1 MPSLFDFLTRRPAWQ
16 SRDPDRRAAAV
27 ARLADAELMAALPQI
42 LRQDPDAG
50 VRRAALERISDVELI
65 ADRAANDADA
75 GLRERA
81 RSRLVELMAGS
92 APLGDRLRVLKVIE
106 DAALIEDIA
115 RRAPEAELR
124 RAALERVRRQGFL
137 AERCL
142 EDPEHGIRI
151 ALLDRIENPGTLER
165 LAEEARKRDKR
176 LYKAIRERL
185 DRERVESGE
194 GSALVDR
201 AEALCMTIEQQLRD
215 LGSASLTVLERAREQ
230 WSEIRPRIDERFDR
244 RFQGATDTL
253 RSALAAMARA
263 GEEPATAVAEPQAA
277 TPVVAAA
284 PAERSD
290 PDLALA
296 ELVRRAEALDES
308 TPEADLEALERRWSS
323 DWQRESTRPAVDQPL
338 QHAFRARLATLRQA
352 AKLRAA
358 AREQHRHEAEAA
370 LEELA
375 KALEAQKLTD
385 ARAARAR
392 ARHALAEVGEAD
404 AKSLERRLA
413 GLESRIDKLARWQRW
428 SDNEVRRRLCDEVEA
443 LAGSGLHPDA
453 IANRIA
459 ELKEQWKRID
469 EMERD
474 PLAPEAESGLGK
486 RFRYLCHKAL
496 EPARPFFEKRKEVR
510 GRRAEEVGAFVER
523 AQAALGST
531 ETPPAEL
538 VAIKREAADRLRR
551 IDEIDPKLRGESG
564 RQLKALIEGASAGV
578 DARFQAISDEKQKLI
593 NQLRRQL
600 AHAEL
605 EAAIEL
611 AKSAQRRWQ
620 TLGRGARKTEQAQ
633 WEEFRALVDPLF
645 AKRQEGIA
653 GERAAEEA
661 ERDAAKGLVDELA
674 RLTADESL
682 DAAHLAAAIDAVEAR
697 WRESRRPADLER
709 AFDREQERAHAR
721 LAARRQAESLARLDR
736 LAALAARLDAIET
749 GAAGDLD
756 ECQAEAAMLDPAQAA
771 VLGARIT
778 RLREADASA
787 RVAECARAER
797 LLLEYEFLAGIE
809 SPPEAQAARLQLQVE
824 KLAARMSGG
833 QPPSAAA
840 ERERLD
846 LAWFGIG
853 PLEPE
858 GRQRLA
864 QRRARAIG

>member
-1 MPSLFDFLTRRPAWQ
+1 MPSFLDFLTRRPAWQ

-27 ARLADAELMAALPQI
+27 ARLADADLLAALPQI

-50 VRRAALERISDVELI
+50 VRRAALERIGDVELI

-81 RSRLVELMAGS
+81 RSRLVDLMAGS

-106 DAALIEDIA
+106 EATLIEDIA
-115 RRAPEAELR
+115 RRAPEPELR

-194 GSALVDR
+194 GTALVDR
-201 AEALCMTIEQQLRD
+201 AEALCLTIEQQLRD
-215 LGSASLTVLERAREQ
+215 PGSASLAVLERAREQ

-263 GEEPATAVAEPQAA
+263 GEEPVAVATAVAEEAPA
-277 TPVVAAA
+277 TPMT
-284 PAERSD
+284 PAERTE

-296 ELVRRAEALDES
+296 ELVQRAEALDES
-308 TPEADLEALERRWSS
+308 TPEGDIEALERRWSNE
-323 DWQRESTRPAVDQPL
+323 WQAESSRPAVDQPL
-338 QHAFRARLATLRQA
+338 QHAFRARLASLRQA

-370 LEELA
+370 LDDLA

-392 ARHALAEVGEAD
+392 ARHALADVSASEA
-404 AKSLERRLA
+404 KVLERRLA
-413 GLESRIDKLARWQRW
+413 GMETRIDKLARWQRW

-474 PLAPEAESGLGK
+474 PLAPESESGLAK

-496 EPARPFFEKRKEVR
+496 EPARPYFEKRKEVR
-510 GRRAEEVGAFVER
+510 GRRAEEVGAFIER
-523 AQAALGST
+523 AQAALAAS

-538 VAIKREAADRLRR
+538 VAIKREAGDRLRR

-564 RQLKALIEGASAGV
+564 RQLKALIEAASTAV
-578 DARFQAISDEKQKLI
+578 DARFQAISEEKQKLI

-600 AHAEL
+600 AHAEQ
-605 EAAIEL
+605 EAALEL

-620 TLGRGARKTEQAQ
+620 SLGRGARKTEQAQ

-645 AKRQEGIA
+645 ARRQEGIA
-653 GERAAEEA
+653 SERAAEA
-661 ERDAAKGLVDELA
+661 ADRDAAKAMIDELA
-674 RLTADESL
+674 RLSADQSL
-682 DAAHLAAAIDAVEAR
+682 DAAHLAAAIETVEQQ
-697 WRESRRPADLER
+697 WREAKRPADLER
-709 AFDREQERAHAR
+709 AYDREQEKAHAH
-721 LAARRQAESLARLDR
+721 LATRRQGEALARLDR
-736 LAALAARLDAIET
+736 LAALAARLDAIEAG
-749 GAAGDLD
+749 GADDLED
-756 ECQAEAAMLDPAQAA
+756 CAAEAATLDSAQAA
-771 VLGARIT
+771 ALAARIA
-778 RLREADASA
+778 RMRSADATVCA
-787 RVAECARAER
+787 AECVRGEHM
-797 LLLEYEFLAGIE
+797 LLEYEFLAGIE
-809 SPPEAQAARLQLQVE
+809 SPAEAQAARLKLKVD
-824 KLAARMSGG
+824 KLAMRMSGG
-833 QPPSAAA
+833 QAPSAGA

-846 LAWFGIG
+846 LEWFGIG
-853 PLEPE
+853 PLDPAD
-858 GRQRLA
+858 RQRLGA
-864 QRRARAIG
+864 RRARAIG

>member
-1 MPSLFDFLTRRPAWQ
+1 MPSLLDFLTRRPAWQ
-16 SRDPDRRAAAV
+16 SRDPERRAAAV

-42 LRQDPDAG
+42 LRQDPDAS

-81 RSRLVELMAGS
+81 RARLVDQMAGN
-92 APLGDRLRVLKVIE
+92 APLADRLRVLKVIE
-106 DAALIEDIA
+106 EAALIEDIA

-151 ALLDRIENPGTLER
+151 ALLDRIENSGTLER

-194 GSALVDR
+194 GSALLDR
-201 AEALCMTIEQQLRD
+201 AEALCLTIEQQLREP
-215 LGSASLTVLERAREQ
+215 GPASLAVLERARGQ

-244 RFQGATDTL
+244 RFQGASDTL

-263 GEEPATAVAEPQAA
+263 GEEPVAMPAPIEPAA
-277 TPVVAAA
+277 DAAPAA
-284 PAERSD
+284 PAERSE

-296 ELVRRAEALDES
+296 ELVQRAEALKES
-308 TPEADLEALERRWSS
+308 VPEGELDALERRWSNE
-323 DWQRESTRPAVDQPL
+323 WQREGSRPAVDQPL
-338 QHAFRARLATLRQA
+338 QHAFRARMASLRQA
-352 AKLRAA
+352 AKLLAA

-370 LEELA
+370 LDELS

-392 ARHALAEVGEAD
+392 ARHALAEVGAGEV
-404 AKSLERRLA
+404 KGLERRLA
-413 GLESRIDKLARWQRW
+413 GLESRIEKLARWQRW

-496 EPARPFFEKRKEVR
+496 EPARPYFEKRKEVR
-510 GRRAEEVGAFVER
+510 GRRAEEVGAFIER
-523 AQAALGST
+523 AQAALAASD
-531 ETPPAEL
+531 TPPAEL
-538 VAIKREAADRLRR
+538 VAIKREAGDRLRR

-564 RQLKALIEGASAGV
+564 RRLKALIEAASASV
-578 DARFQAISDEKQKLI
+578 DARFQAISEEKQKLI

-605 EAAIEL
+605 AAALEL
-611 AKSAQRRWQ
+611 AKSAQKRWQ
-620 TLGRGARKTEQAQ
+620 TLGRGARKNDQAQ

-645 AKRQEGIA
+645 AKHQEGIA
-653 GERAAEEA
+653 SERAAEA
-661 ERDAAKGLVDELA
+661 ADRDAARALIDELA
-674 RLTADESL
+674 RLATDEAL
-682 DAAHLAAAIDAVEAR
+682 DATHLAAAIETVEQH
-697 WRESRRPADLER
+697 WREAKRPSDLER
-709 AFDREQERAHAR
+709 AYDREQEKAHAH
-721 LAARRQAESLARLDR
+721 LSACRQREALARLDR
-736 LAALAARLDAIET
+736 LAALAARLDAIEAG
-749 GAAGDLD
+749 GADDL
-756 ECQAEAAMLDPAQAA
+756 ESCAAEAGTLDSAQASA
-771 VLGARIT
+771 LAARIE
-778 RLREADASA
+778 RMRGADDAIRA
-787 RVAECARAER
+787 AEAER
-797 LLLEYEFLAGIE
+797 GAQLLLEYEFLSGIE
-809 SPPEAQAARLQLQVE
+809 SPAEAQAARLKLQVD
-824 KLAARMSGG
+824 KLAMRMSGG
-833 QPPSAAA
+833 QSPSPGA

-853 PLEPE
+853 PLDPAD
-858 GRQRLA
+858 RQRLA